1 MKLFVRLMI
10 FVVVLA
16 LAGPF
21 FIKGPDGHPLWTM
34 TSVKH
39 SVVTG
44 WDRLQRSLFDKTD
57 LPGVSTDVTV
67 YRWQDENGQWH
78 YTQEPPQNMAS
89 DVLLIDPETNLIS
102 LPALPA
108 PVVAE
113 DRPSAATEP
122 VTAPSGPLPNIEQ
135 TQKLIEDAQ
144 ALQGVVDKRDQKLRD
159 LR

>member
-1 MKLFVRLMI
+1 MKLFVRLLI

-21 FIKGPDGHPLWTM
+21 FIKGPDGQPLWTV
-34 TSVKH
+34 SRVKH
-39 SVVTG
+39 SMMTR
-44 WDRLQRSLFDKTD
+44 WDRLQRSLFAKTD
-57 LPGVSTDVTV
+57 LPGVSTNVTV

-78 YTQEPPQNMAS
+78 YTQEPPENITS

-113 DRPSAATEP
+113 DAPNTTPEP
-122 VTAPSGPLPNIEQ
+122 LAAPSGPLPNIEQ